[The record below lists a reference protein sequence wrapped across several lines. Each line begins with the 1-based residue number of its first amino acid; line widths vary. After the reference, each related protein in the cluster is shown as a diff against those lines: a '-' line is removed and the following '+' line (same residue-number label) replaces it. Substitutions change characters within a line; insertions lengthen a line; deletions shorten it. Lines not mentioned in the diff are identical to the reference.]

1 MNFLVKTINNK
12 GFFMIENI
20 ITNMTQ
26 FVLKLKKQINQ
37 DIEERKE
44 ARHEEHLV
52 RNDEKHF
59 MIDEI
64 TNLKAELNKQLILK
78 IQQGED
84 VNVYRE
90 SVDLLEQEL
99 KELYELN
106 KKLASI
112 VLPVQQMYKELVSEI
127 SAANGGR
134 IFDIKAQFTIFIIIY
149 EYVCCKRFNFNRFNC
164 F

>member
-1 MNFLVKTINNK
+1 
-12 GFFMIENI
+12 MIENI

-26 FVLKLKKQINQ
+26 FVLKLKESINQ
-37 DIEERKE
+37 DIEDIKE
-44 ARHEEHLV
+44 ARHEELLV

-106 KKLASI
+106 KRLASI
-112 VLPVQQMYKELVSEI
+112 VLPVQQMYKDLVSEI
-127 SAANGGR
+127 SSVQGGR
-134 IFDIKAQFTIFIIIY
+134 IFDIKA
-149 EYVCCKRFNFNRFNC
+149 
-164 F
+164 

>member
-1 MNFLVKTINNK
+1 
-12 GFFMIENI
+12 MIENI

-26 FVLKLKKQINQ
+26 FVLKLKESINQ
-37 DIEERKE
+37 DIEDIKE
-44 ARHEEHLV
+44 ARHEELLV

-112 VLPVQQMYKELVSEI
+112 VLPVQQMYKDLVSEI
-127 SAANGGR
+127 SSVQGGR
-134 IFDIKAQFTIFIIIY
+134 IFDIKA
-149 EYVCCKRFNFNRFNC
+149 
-164 F
+164 